1 MQHLKTS
8 DFLVLGSGIA
18 GLTFALKV
26 ADRGTVTIVTKK
38 ENYESSTNY
47 AQGGVAC
54 VFSGEDSHE
63 LHVRDTLRC
72 GVGLSKKEAV
82 EILAREGP
90 RMVRELMD
98 LGVKFSRDEKVPCGL
113 ELGMEGGHSARRIVH
128 ADDLTGREIERA
140 LLAAAVRHPSITVVE
155 DHIGIE
161 LITERAGGRTDP
173 SLARAPGQV
182 SEVVARGADS
192 VGDAGPG
199 NAESGVS
206 CWGAYVLDTETHR
219 VNAFVASH
227 TLLATGGCGKVYL
240 YTSNPDI
247 ATGDGIAMAYRAGA
261 AVSNLEFVQF
271 HPTCLFHPEAKSF
284 LISEAVRGEG
294 AVVTTK
300 DGSTFLEKY
309 HKSAGLAPRDIVA
322 RAIDGEMKRRGDQYV
337 LLDLRPIG
345 RERIPKRF
353 PHIYEKLTSLGLD
366 PTREPV
372 PVVPAAHYMC
382 GGVVT
387 DLFGRTTIKRL
398 YACGEAA
405 CTGVHGANRLAS
417 NSLPEALV
425 FADRAARA
433 AASGGAGEPSHV
445 PVFEAGHAKKP
456 RESVEMRHDWMALR
470 KLMWDYVGIVRTD
483 ERLSTA
489 ARRIAVMREGIEEH
503 YMKFALESDLI
514 ELRNIAL
521 VAELI
526 VQCALWRKESR
537 GLHYNLDHPR
547 RDDGEWMKDT
557 VLSKKRGFMCAPSFS
572 AWDS

>member
-1 MQHLKTS
+1 MEGVRKS

-26 ADRGTVTIVTKK
+26 ADAGTVTVVTKK

-47 AQGGVAC
+47 AQGGLAC
-54 VFSGEDSHE
+54 VSSAEDSWE

-72 GVGLSKKEAV
+72 GVGLSRKEAV

-90 RMVRELMD
+90 GMVRELMA
-98 LGVKFSRDEKVPCGL
+98 LGVRFSRDEKAPGGL

-128 ADDLTGREIERA
+128 ADDLTGREVERG
-140 LLAAAVRHPSITVVE
+140 LLGAAVKHPSITIVE
-155 DHIGIE
+155 DHIGVE
-161 LITERAGGRTDP
+161 LITEPSGGR
-173 SLARAPGQV
+173 G
-182 SEVVARGADS
+182 
-192 VGDAGPG
+192 GPG
-199 NAESGVS
+199 SSVS
-206 CWGAYVLDTETHR
+206 CWGAYVLDTRTRR
-219 VNAFVASH
+219 VTAFVAGH

-261 AVSNLEFVQF
+261 AVCNLEFVQF

-294 AVVTTK
+294 AVVTAR

-309 HKSAGLAPRDIVA
+309 HKSAGLAPRDVVA
-322 RAIDGEMKRRGDQYV
+322 RAIDREMKRRGDQFV

-345 RERIPKRF
+345 KERIPKRF
-353 PHIYEKLTSLGLD
+353 PHIYQRLTSLGLD
-366 PTREPV
+366 PTKEPI

-387 DLFGRTTIKRL
+387 DLFGRTTIRRL
-398 YACGEAA
+398 YACGETA

-425 FADRAARA
+425 FAERAARA
-433 AASGGAGEPSHV
+433 AKAGAAGEPPHV
-445 PVFEAGHAKKP
+445 HAFEGGHAVRP
-456 RESVEMRHDWMALR
+456 RETVEMRHDWMVLR

-483 ERLSTA
+483 ERLATA

-503 YMKFALESDLI
+503 YRRFGLESDLV
-514 ELRNIAL
+514 ELRNLAL

-526 VQCALWRKESR
+526 VRCAMWRKESR

-547 RDDGEWMKDT
+547 KDDREWLKDT
-557 VLSKKRGFMCAPSFS
+557 VLSRDDGFLSEPSFS
-572 AWDS
+572 YWDE

>member
-1 MQHLKTS
+1 MQHVQKS

-18 GLTFALKV
+18 GLTFALK
-26 ADRGTVTIVTKK
+26 AAGSGTVTVVTKK

-54 VFSGEDSHE
+54 VFSSQDSYE

-72 GVGLSKKEAV
+72 GVGLSKKEAA

-90 RMVRELMD
+90 RMVRELID
-98 LGVKFSRDEKVPCGL
+98 LGAKFTCDETVAGGL

-128 ADDLTGREIERA
+128 AEDLTGREIERA
-140 LLAAAVRHPSITVVE
+140 LLAAVVRHPSINVVE

-161 LITERAGGRTDP
+161 LIVEGQAG
-173 SLARAPGQV
+173 S
-182 SEVVARGADS
+182 RGLL
-192 VGDAGPG
+192 GP
-199 NAESGVS
+199 S
-206 CWGAYVLDTETHR
+206 CWGAYVLNTATGR
-219 VNAFVASH
+219 ITAFVASH

-261 AVSNLEFVQF
+261 AVANLEFVQF

-294 AVVTTK
+294 AVVTTR

-322 RAIDGEMKRRGDQYV
+322 RAIDREMKRRGEQYV
-337 LLDLRPIG
+337 LLDMRPIG
-345 RERIPKRF
+345 KDKIPKRF
-353 PHIYEKLTSLGLD
+353 PHIYAKLTSLGLD
-366 PTREPV
+366 PTEQPI

-382 GGVVT
+382 GGIST
-387 DLFGRTTIKRL
+387 DLLGRTTINRL
-398 YACGEAA
+398 YACGETA
-405 CTGVHGANRLAS
+405 CTGLHGANRLAS

-425 FADRAARA
+425 FADRAARTA
-433 AASGGAGEPSHV
+433 AGSGMSSPSHV
-445 PVFEAGHAKKP
+445 PVFEGGHATKP

-489 ARRIAVMREGIEEH
+489 ARRIAVMRESIEGH
-503 YMKFALESDLI
+503 YMKFALETDLI

-526 VQCALWRKESR
+526 VQCAMWRKESR

-547 RDDGEWMKDT
+547 KDDREWKKDT
-557 VLSKKRGFMCAPSFS
+557 ILCKDRGFLCEPSFS
-572 AWDS
+572 AWEP

>member
-1 MQHLKTS
+1 MKKS
-8 DFLVLGSGIA
+8 EFLVLGSGIA

-26 ADRGTVTIVTKK
+26 ADSGTVTVVTKK

-54 VFSGEDSHE
+54 VSSPDDSWE

-72 GVGLSKKEAV
+72 GVGLGKREAV

-90 RMVRELMD
+90 GMVRELMD
-98 LGVKFSRDEKVPCGL
+98 LGVRFSRDENIPGGL

-128 ADDLTGREIERA
+128 AADLTGREIERG
-140 LLAAAVRHPSITVVE
+140 LLAAAVSHPSITIVE

-161 LITERAGGRTDP
+161 LITEAAGGRTG
-173 SLARAPGQV
+173 PG
-182 SEVVARGADS
+182 SARGA
-192 VGDAGPG
+192 
-199 NAESGVS
+199 GVS
-206 CWGAYVLDTETHR
+206 CWGAYVLNTRTR
-219 VNAFVASH
+219 KVTAFTASH

-261 AVSNLEFVQF
+261 AVANLEFVQF

-294 AVVTTK
+294 AVVTTR

-309 HKSAGLAPRDIVA
+309 HKSAGLAPRDVVA
-322 RAIDGEMKRRGDQYV
+322 RAIDREMKRRGDQYV

-353 PHIYEKLTSLGLD
+353 PNIYEKLISLGLD
-366 PTREPV
+366 PTKEPI

-387 DLFGRTTIKRL
+387 DLFGRTTIRRL
-398 YACGEAA
+398 YACGETA

-425 FADRAARA
+425 FAERAARA
-433 AASGGAGEPSHV
+433 ARGAGTGEPSHV
-445 PVFEAGHAKKP
+445 PVFEGGHATQP
-456 RESVEMRHDWMALR
+456 RESVEMQHDWMALR

-489 ARRIAVMREGIEEH
+489 ARRIAVMRESIEEH
-503 YMKFALESDLI
+503 YRKFALESDLI
-514 ELRNIAL
+514 ELRNIAS

-526 VQCALWRKESR
+526 VRCALWRKESR

-547 RDDGEWMKDT
+547 KDDGEWLKDT
-557 VLSKKRGFMCAPSFS
+557 VLSRDGGFLREPSFS
-572 AWDS
+572 SWDG

>member
-1 MQHLKTS
+1 MQSVRKS

-26 ADRGTVTIVTKK
+26 ADAGTVTVVTKK

-54 VFSGEDSHE
+54 VFSAEDSWE

-72 GVGLSKKEAV
+72 GVGLSKREAV

-98 LGVKFSRDEKVPCGL
+98 LGVKFSRDENVPGGL

-128 ADDLTGREIERA
+128 AADLTGREIERG
-140 LLAAAVRHPSITVVE
+140 LLAAAVSNPAITIVE

-161 LITERAGGRTDP
+161 LITEPIGGRTGLAGGRERAGG
-173 SLARAPGQV
+173 PG
-182 SEVVARGADS
+182 
-192 VGDAGPG
+192 
-199 NAESGVS
+199 SGVS
-206 CWGAYVLDTETHR
+206 CWGAYVLDTETHE
-219 VNAFVASH
+219 VTAFTAGH

-294 AVVTTK
+294 AVVTTR
-300 DGSTFLEKY
+300 DGSTFLENY
-309 HKSAGLAPRDIVA
+309 HKSAGLAPRDVVA
-322 RAIDGEMKRRGDQYV
+322 RAIDEEMKRRGDQYV

-345 RERIPKRF
+345 KERIPKRF
-353 PHIYEKLTSLGLD
+353 PNIYEKLMSLGLD
-366 PTREPV
+366 PTKEPI

-387 DLFGRTTIKRL
+387 DLFGRTTIRRL

-433 AASGGAGEPSHV
+433 ARDAGGGEPAHV
-445 PVFEAGHAKKP
+445 PVFEGGHATQR
-456 RESVEMRHDWMALR
+456 RESVEMQHDWMVLR

-483 ERLSTA
+483 ERLTTA
-489 ARRIAVMREGIEEH
+489 ARRIGVMQEGIEEH
-503 YMKFALESDLI
+503 YRKFALESDLV

-526 VQCALWRKESR
+526 VKCALWRKESR
-537 GLHYNLDHPR
+537 GLHYNLDHPGK
-547 RDDGEWMKDT
+547 DDGEWLKDT
-557 VLSKKRGFMCAPSFS
+557 VLSKDGGFLREPSFS
-572 AWDS
+572 SWDV

>member
-1 MQHLKTS
+1 LKRS

-26 ADRGTVTIVTKK
+26 ADAGTVTVVTKK

-54 VFSGEDSHE
+54 VFSSDDSWE

-72 GVGLSKKEAV
+72 GVGLSKREAV

-90 RMVRELMD
+90 VMVRELMQ
-98 LGVKFSRDEKVPCGL
+98 LGVEFSRDEKVPGGL
-113 ELGMEGGHSARRIVH
+113 ALGMEGGHSARRIVH
-128 ADDLTGREIERA
+128 AADLTGREIEKT
-140 LLAAAVRHPSITVVE
+140 LLAAAIKHPAITIVE

-161 LITERAGGRTDP
+161 LITEPTGGR
-173 SLARAPGQV
+173 
-182 SEVVARGADS
+182 EGA
-192 VGDAGPG
+192 
-199 NAESGVS
+199 AEGSKSGLC
-206 CWGAYVLDTETHR
+206 CWGAYVLDTKTREVT
-219 VNAFVASH
+219 AFVSGH

-271 HPTCLFHPEAKSF
+271 HPTCLFHPQAKSF

-294 AVVTTK
+294 AVVTTR

-309 HKSAGLAPRDIVA
+309 HKSAGLAPRDVVA
-322 RAIDGEMKRRGDQYV
+322 RAIDEEMKRRGDQYV
-337 LLDLRPIG
+337 LLDMRPIG
-345 RERIPKRF
+345 KERIPKRF
-353 PHIYEKLTSLGLD
+353 PNIYEKLISLGLD
-366 PTREPV
+366 PTKEPI

-387 DLFGRTTIKRL
+387 DLLGRTTIKRL
-398 YACGEAA
+398 YACGETA

-433 AASGGAGEPSHV
+433 AKGPGGGRPAHV
-445 PVFEAGHAKKP
+445 PVFEGGHATQP
-456 RESVEMRHDWMALR
+456 RESVEMKHDWMVLR

-483 ERLSTA
+483 ERLTTA
-489 ARRIAVMREGIEEH
+489 ARRIDVMRESIEEH
-503 YMKFALESDLI
+503 YRKFALESDLV

-526 VQCALWRKESR
+526 VRCALWRKESR
-537 GLHYNLDHPR
+537 GLHYNLDHPVK
-547 RDDGEWMKDT
+547 DDGEWLKDT
-557 VLSKKRGFMCAPSFS
+557 ILSKDGGFMREPSFS
-572 AWDS
+572 SWDA